1 MYGLVH
7 VILTTFFSVFFRF
20 KVSGLENIPAG
31 GAIVAANHISLW
43 DPPVIACAMPRQLH
57 FMAKEE
63 LFRNPAFNW
72 LIRKLGAFPVKR
84 GSPDRTA
91 IRNAI
96 TLLQEGSILGIFP
109 EGTRSKNGILGAPE
123 PGLALIAIKA
133 GVPIIPT
140 AVIGTNKVFCDG
152 HILPQFEVRF
162 GKPIVL
168 KRENDAKESMEA
180 MSNKVMIEIGRL
192 LQTDNTNKQG

>member
-1 MYGLVH
+1 MYDLVR

-20 KVSGLENIPAG
+20 KVSGVENIPAG

-43 DPPVIACAMPRQLH
+43 DPPVIGCALPRQIH

-63 LFRNPAFNW
+63 LFTNSAFSW
-72 LIRKLGAFPVKR
+72 LIHKLGAFPVKR

-91 IRNAI
+91 IRTAI
-96 TLLQEGSILGIFP
+96 TLLKEGSILGIFP

-133 GVPIIPT
+133 GVPIVPT

-168 KRENDAKESMEA
+168 QRENEVKESMEA
-180 MSNKVMIEIGRL
+180 MSKKVMSEINRL
-192 LQTDNTNKQG
+192 LQTSNTAKQD